1 MPVSR
6 RDFLSAVGAA
16 GAVGAGSTLPWISAR
31 GQESRLAVALGH
43 LTPPPGPVAYSAS
56 DLIRLDSNE
65 NPHGP
70 APEAVDA
77 IMRAFGTASR
87 YPDAAEDAL
96 RAAIADHHK
105 VTVESVLL
113 GCGSTEILKIAT
125 EALTSPTRALLTV
138 APTFEVPSAT
148 AKRMGTPITTA
159 RVDGA
164 LRLDLDAM
172 YAQCSGAGMVFI
184 CNPNNP
190 TGTLHG
196 IADLQHF
203 VTQVNRRSPDTYTLI
218 DEAYFEY
225 ADDPAY
231 GTAIPLAV
239 SNTRVVVSRTFSK
252 VHGMAGLRAG
262 YAVAHPETIRRLA
275 RFRLESGIN
284 AFVGV
289 AALASLR
296 LTQHL
301 ADQKLLNA
309 QARTFAMNAMR
320 ELGYTVVPSQTNFF
334 MTDIKRDPKRF
345 QSDMRAQGVAV
356 GRPFPP
362 LDTYT
367 RISIGTMSEMRQA
380 MAIAADVLR
389 QG

>member
-6 RDFLSAVGAA
+6 RDFLSTVGIA
-16 GAVGAGSTLPWISAR
+16 GAIGAGSTIPWIAAR
-31 GQESRLAVALGH
+31 GQEARHAVALNH
-43 LTPPPGPVAYSAS
+43 LTPTDGLIARVVG

-77 IMRAFGTASR
+77 IMRVFGAASR

-148 AKRMGTPITTA
+148 AKRMGTPITTVA
-159 RVDGA
+159 VDRA

-172 YAQCSGAGMVFI
+172 YALCVGAGMIFI

-190 TGTLHG
+190 TGTLRS
-196 IADLQHF
+196 IADLKHF
-203 VTQVNRRSPDTYTLI
+203 VTQVNTRSPDTYTLI
-218 DEAYFEY
+218 DEAYFEF
-225 ADDPAY
+225 ADDPSY

-239 SNTRVVVSRTFSK
+239 GNTQVIVSRTFSK

-262 YAVAHPETIRRLA
+262 YAIAHPATIGRLA

-289 AALASLR
+289 AALASLG
-296 LTQHL
+296 LTEHL
-301 ADQKLLNA
+301 ARQQLLNA

-320 ELGYTVVPSQTNFF
+320 ALGYTVVPSQTNFF

-345 QSDMRAQGVAV
+345 QAAMRARGVAV

-362 LDTYT
+362 LNTYT

-380 MAIAADVLR
+380 MAIAADVLK